1 MNKKTFRSI
10 IMIGVIII
18 INLLLTNTSN
28 ASLTITPS
36 KSTVSPGETFTVTV
50 SVSSDEAGAVTISA
64 SNGTLNQTYIDLMSQ
79 ASIQISCTAGSSGTI
94 SFSASGKVANYSTET
109 EGTQYASASVAIQE
123 PVTPPTNNNTTSSNT
138 NNSSSNSSNSSNSN
152 SSSSS
157 NKQPTTTEKKSNNS
171 KLSSLEIA
179 EGVISP
185 EFSNTITDYTISI
198 PNSVTKLSISAVADS
213 SRATVKI
220 TGNEELQ
227 IGDNNIEI
235 IVTAED
241 GSKTTYKILAK
252 RAQPQLG
259 LQSLNITYIDEN
271 GEKIEVLL
279 NPVFSFET
287 YEYYVENEIP
297 YTVEQLEILGI
308 ATRENAEIKIIGN
321 ENLKTGENEIIL
333 KVTVTDEA
341 GLEEQKTYTIKVK
354 KEKEP
359 VVENVT
365 MVNQIKNWFTGIGS
379 TISNWTSENFMK
391 IIIGLQ
397 LFATITFVGLT
408 IYFIYDY
415 KNYKKILAKL
425 AELNKTNLMERA
437 NVALDPEFSNSVD
450 ESNINIE
457 ENNQEENKQENIT
470 DEIENI
476 KGKRFK

>member
-1 MNKKTFRSI
+1 MNKKIFRSI

-64 SNGTLNQTYIDLMSQ
+64 SNGSLNQTYIDLMSQ

-138 NNSSSNSSNSSNSN
+138 NNSSSNSSNSN

-198 PNSVTKLSISAVADS
+198 PNTVTKLSISAVADS

-437 NVALDPEFSNSVD
+437 NVALDPEFSKNGD
-450 ESNINIE
+450 ESNISNE
-457 ENNQEENKQENIT
+457 ENNQENIT